1 MEMQDMEKD
10 FMSFINSHS
19 FKDKKELYTNGA
31 ELVPVF
37 RVQQAYDYYFLK
49 LEKALDKAVG
59 EIQKMIECNNCGSYE
74 ICPFDIEHECH
85 HECEDKDKLK
95 EWLMNDD

>member
-1 MEMQDMEKD
+1 METQDMEKD

-19 FKDKKELYTNGA
+19 FKDRKEVYTNGA

-49 LEKALDKAVG
+49 LEKALDKAC
-59 EIQKMIECNNCGSYE
+59 EILEAR
-74 ICPFDIEHECH
+74 DIEKSDKEGTKINLKHWWK
-85 HECEDKDKLK
+85 ED
-95 EWLMNDD
+95 LMNNEVIDDVD